1 MPMKS
6 YVNRKIRTAALC
18 AALIAGTTVASWA
31 QSRVWYVW
39 INTSTSP
46 ATIGVADSSY
56 NVGGWTTLA
65 GPFATGADAWREGCR
80 LHAAPQYYSPD
91 IAAGRV
97 YC

>member
-1 MPMKS
+1 MKS
-6 YVNRKIRTAALC
+6 RKRLNIRAAGLA
-18 AALIAGTTVASWA
+18 AALIICTAATTWA

-39 INTSTSP
+39 INTSTAP
-46 ATIGVADSSY
+46 ATIGVADGSY

-65 GPFATGADAWREGCR
+65 GPFATDADAWREGCR
-80 LHAAPQYYSPD
+80 LHAAPQYNSPD

>member
-1 MPMKS
+1 MTLRNPLD
-6 YVNRKIRTAALC
+6 IRFVALVGAIIFAIATA
-18 AALIAGTTVASWA
+18 TSA
-31 QSRVWYVW
+31 QTRVWYVW

-46 ATIGVADSSY
+46 ATIGVADGSY

-65 GPFATGADAWREGCR
+65 GPFATDRDAWREGCR
-80 LHAAPQYYSPD
+80 LHAAPQYNSPD